1 LNIAFYIARRYI
13 FSKKSHSAI
22 NIISLISVFGIFVS
36 TTAMV
41 IVLSAFNGIEGLVE
55 DLFSS
60 FDPSIKIT
68 IRAGKTFEDDAI
80 NINQLKSVKGV
91 ENVAKVI
98 EEVTMLKHGEQWI
111 TATLK
116 GVDSNF
122 FDVCNISNAMTEGN
136 AILYK
141 DGFENTI
148 IGLGIQNKLQVTSD
162 PRYSNSV
169 TAYGLLRH
177 KKLSKNN
184 KKAFKPLILTVSG
197 VFSINPEFDNQ
208 YMITSLNYAKNLFEY
223 GNAITALEISLSD
236 NVDANSVKKEIE
248 KQIGNQY
255 LVKTRYEQNEL
266 IFKTNETEK
275 WMVFLILGF
284 ILILSTFN
292 IIASISMLL
301 FDKQKDIKTL
311 ISMGATKQLIQQIF
325 FLEGLFI
332 NLLGGILGILTGLFI
347 AFLQV
352 RYHFVELQN
361 SVIDYWP
368 VEIKLD
374 DILLVLTTVVTIGL
388 LSSYLPVKYLIRKQF
403 SDSF

>member
-1 LNIAFYIARRYI
+1 M
-13 FSKKSHSAI
+13 
-22 NIISLISVFGIFVS
+22 ISVFGIFVS

-68 IRAGKTFEDDAI
+68 IREGKTFEDDAI
-80 NINQLKSVKGV
+80 NINELKSIAGV
-91 ENVAKVI
+91 ESVAKVI
-98 EEVTMLKHGEQWI
+98 EEITMLKHGEQWI

-122 FDVCNISNAMTEGN
+122 FDVCNITNALTEGD
-136 AILYK
+136 AILNSE
-141 DGFENTI
+141 GFENTI

-184 KKAFKPLILTVSG
+184 KKAFKPLMLTVSG

-223 GNAITALEISLSD
+223 GNAITALEISISD
-236 NVDANSVKKEIE
+236 KVDADLTKKRIIE
-248 KQIGNQY
+248 QIGDKY

-284 ILILSTFN
+284 ILVLSTFN

-311 ISMGATKQLIQQIF
+311 ISMGATKQMIQRIF

-332 NLLGGILGILTGLFI
+332 NLLGGLLGILVGLI
-347 AFLQV
+347 VAYLQV
-352 RYHFVELQN
+352 KYHFVALQN

-374 DILLVLTTVVTIGL
+374 DILLVLTTVVAIGL

>member
-1 LNIAFYIARRYI
+1 MNTPFYIAKRYV
-13 FSKKSHSAI
+13 FSKKTHNAI

-36 TTAMV
+36 TAAMV
-41 IVLSAFNGIEGLVE
+41 IVLSAFNGIESLVQ

-60 FDPSIKIT
+60 FDPAIKIT
-68 IRAGKTFEDDAI
+68 VKTGKTFAPKLVPLSELQEI
-80 NINQLKSVKGV
+80 EGV
-91 ENVAKVI
+91 DKISQTI
-98 EEVTMLKHGEQWI
+98 EEVTMLKHGDQWI

-122 FDVCNISNAMTEGN
+122 FEVCDIENTLTEGTP
-136 AILYK
+136 ILNNNNIE
-141 DGFENTI
+141 GAI

-162 PRYSNSV
+162 PAYSNTI
-169 TAYGLLRH
+169 TAYGLLRTE
-177 KKLSKNN
+177 KISRNN
-184 KKAFKPLILTVSG
+184 KKAFKPLFLNING

-208 YMITSLNYAKNLFEY
+208 YIITSISFAQQLLELQDEITSIEIGLKE
-223 GNAITALEISLSD
+223 NA
-236 NVDANSVKKEIE
+236 NANKVKKSIQKLLNSNFE
-248 KQIGNQY
+248 
-255 LVKTRYEQNEL
+255 VKTRYEQNEL
-266 IFKTNETEK
+266 IFKTNQTEK

-301 FDKQKDIKTL
+301 FDKEKDIKTL
-311 ISMGATKQLIQQIF
+311 ISLGATQRFIQQIF

-332 NLLGGILGILTGLFI
+332 NLLGGIIGIVTGLI
-347 AFLQV
+347 ISFLQIKF
-352 RYHFVELQN
+352 HFVKLQN

-368 VEIKLD
+368 MEIKLE
-374 DILLVLTTVVTIGL
+374 DILLIFITITIVGI

>member
-1 LNIAFYIARRYI
+1 
-13 FSKKSHSAI
+13 
-22 NIISLISVFGIFVS
+22 
-36 TTAMV
+36 MV

-68 IRAGKTFEDDAI
+68 IRTGKTFEDDAI
-80 NINQLKSVKGV
+80 NLNQLKSVKGV

>member
-1 LNIAFYIARRYI
+1 MNTPFYIAKRYV
-13 FSKKSHSAI
+13 FSKKTHNAI

-36 TTAMV
+36 TAAMV
-41 IVLSAFNGIEGLVE
+41 IVLSAFNGIESLVQ

-60 FDPSIKIT
+60 FDPAIKIT
-68 IRAGKTFEDDAI
+68 VKTGKTFAPKLVPLSELQEI
-80 NINQLKSVKGV
+80 EGV
-91 ENVAKVI
+91 DKISQTI
-98 EEVTMLKHGEQWI
+98 EEVTMLKHGDQWI

-122 FDVCNISNAMTEGN
+122 FEVCNIENTLTEGTS
-136 AILYK
+136 ILNNNNIE
-141 DGFENTI
+141 GAI

-162 PRYSNSV
+162 PAYSNTI
-169 TAYGLLRH
+169 TAYGLLRTE
-177 KKLSKNN
+177 KISRNN
-184 KKAFKPLILTVSG
+184 KKAFKPLFLNING

-208 YMITSLNYAKNLFEY
+208 YIITSISFAQQLLELQDEITSIEIGLKE
-223 GNAITALEISLSD
+223 NA
-236 NVDANSVKKEIE
+236 NANKVKKSIQKLLNSNFE
-248 KQIGNQY
+248 
-255 LVKTRYEQNEL
+255 VKTRYEQNEL
-266 IFKTNETEK
+266 MFKTNQTEK

-301 FDKQKDIKTL
+301 FDKEKDIKTL
-311 ISMGATKQLIQQIF
+311 ISLGATQRFIQQIF

-332 NLLGGILGILTGLFI
+332 NLLGGIIGIVTGLI
-347 AFLQV
+347 ISFLQIKF
-352 RYHFVELQN
+352 HFVKLQN

-368 VEIKLD
+368 MEIKLE
-374 DILLVLTTVVTIGL
+374 DILLIFITITIVGI

>member
-1 LNIAFYIARRYI
+1 
-13 FSKKSHSAI
+13 
-22 NIISLISVFGIFVS
+22 
-36 TTAMV
+36 M
-41 IVLSAFNGIEGLVE
+41 IEGEAL
-55 DLFSS
+55 L
-60 FDPSIKIT
+60 
-68 IRAGKTFEDDAI
+68 
-80 NINQLKSVKGV
+80 N
-91 ENVAKVI
+91 
-98 EEVTMLKHGEQWI
+98 
-111 TATLK
+111 
-116 GVDSNF
+116 
-122 FDVCNISNAMTEGN
+122 
-136 AILYK
+136 K

-223 GNAITALEISLSD
+223 GNSITALELSLTNKSD
-236 NVDANSVKKEIE
+236 AKWVKKEIE
-248 KQIGNQY
+248 KQVGSKYI
-255 LVKTRYEQNEL
+255 VKTRYEQNEL

-311 ISMGATKQLIQQIF
+311 ISMGATKQLIQRIF
-325 FLEGLFI
+325 FLEGMFI
-332 NLLGGILGILTGLFI
+332 NLLGGFLGIVVGLI
-347 AFLQV
+347 VSYLQFK
-352 RYHFVELQN
+352 YHFVELQN

-368 VEIKLD
+368 VEIKLED
-374 DILLVLTTVVTIGL
+374 LILVLTTVVTIGF

>member
-1 LNIAFYIARRYI
+1 MNIAFYIARRYI

-68 IRAGKTFEDDAI
+68 IRTGKTFEDDAI
-80 NINQLKSVKGV
+80 NLNQLKSVKGV

>member
-1 LNIAFYIARRYI
+1 
-13 FSKKSHSAI
+13 
-22 NIISLISVFGIFVS
+22 
-36 TTAMV
+36 M
-41 IVLSAFNGIEGLVE
+41 
-55 DLFSS
+55 
-60 FDPSIKIT
+60 
-68 IRAGKTFEDDAI
+68 
-80 NINQLKSVKGV
+80 
-91 ENVAKVI
+91 
-98 EEVTMLKHGEQWI
+98 
-111 TATLK
+111 
-116 GVDSNF
+116 
-122 FDVCNISNAMTEGN
+122 
-136 AILYK
+136 
-141 DGFENTI
+141 
-148 IGLGIQNKLQVTSD
+148 
-162 PRYSNSV
+162 
-169 TAYGLLRH
+169 
-177 KKLSKNN
+177 
-184 KKAFKPLILTVSG
+184 LTVSG

-236 NVDANSVKKEIE
+236 KADANIVKKEII
-248 KQIGNQY
+248 KQIGEKY

-311 ISMGATKQLIQQIF
+311 ISMGATKKMIQRIF

-332 NLLGGILGILTGLFI
+332 NLLGGILGISVGLI
-347 AFLQV
+347 VAYLQV
-352 RYHFVELQN
+352 NYHFVKLQN